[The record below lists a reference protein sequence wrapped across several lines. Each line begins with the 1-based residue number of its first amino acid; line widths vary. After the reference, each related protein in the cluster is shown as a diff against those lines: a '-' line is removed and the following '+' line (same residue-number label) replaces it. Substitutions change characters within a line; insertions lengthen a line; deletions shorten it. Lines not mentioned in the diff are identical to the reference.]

1 MHILSDKGCKGT
13 VVNMTKVVRVLLW
26 VLHTYMKME
35 GYFKLRLLSTLPV
48 IEKKSK
54 KLHKMFLKTFRSG
67 GI

>member
-1 MHILSDKGCKGT
+1 MAKTQFLWKEKIMHSLSDKGCKGT
-13 VVNMTKVVRVLLW
+13 VVNMTHL
-26 VLHTYMKME
+26 YEME

-54 KLHKMFLKTFRSG
+54 KLHKIFRSG